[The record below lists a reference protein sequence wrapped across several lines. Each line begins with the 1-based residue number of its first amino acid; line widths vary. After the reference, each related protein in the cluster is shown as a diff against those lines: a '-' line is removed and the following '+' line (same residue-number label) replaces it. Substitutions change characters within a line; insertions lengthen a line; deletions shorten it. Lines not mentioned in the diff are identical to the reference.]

1 MEKYAKHH
9 ILPGS
14 SGGFSLPELLATI
27 AIVAVVTSVGLP
39 MMRGFIDDAAV
50 STGAD
55 QMLAALNYTRSEAVK
70 RNARVTMCRSG
81 DGATCA
87 AAAAVGDWKH
97 GWIIFADEA
106 DAGALDADDE
116 ILRVQNALSG
126 SGTLLAGGAVA
137 DYVSYASNGQSR
149 LADGSAQTGVFT
161 ACAESAGAKRR
172 RIALTAG
179 TGWVGVDILAAS
191 ANCTS

>member
-1 MEKYAKHH
+1 MEKFAKHQT
-9 ILPGS
+9 LPGS

-27 AIVAVVTSVGLP
+27 AIVAVATSVGLP

-50 STGAD
+50 STAAD

-87 AAAAVGDWKH
+87 AAAASGDWRQ
-97 GWIIFADEA
+97 GWIIFLDAG
-106 DAGALDADDE
+106 DAGALDEDDE
-116 ILRVQNALSG
+116 ILRVQNALPG
-126 SGTLLAGGAVA
+126 SGTLLAAGAVA
-137 DYVSYASNGQSR
+137 DYVSYASNGQAR
-149 LADGSAQTGVFT
+149 LADGSAQTGAFT

-191 ANCTS
+191 ANCTG

>member
-1 MEKYAKHH
+1 MEKHAKHH
-9 ILPGS
+9 LLPGS

-50 STGAD
+50 STAAD

-87 AAAAVGDWKH
+87 AGAEAGDWKL
-97 GWIIFADEA
+97 GWIIFVDEA

-161 ACAESAGAKRR
+161 ACAESASAKRR

-179 TGWVGVDILAAS
+179 TGWVGVDIIASS